1 MWSTEIPDFNVYFVF
16 CNSAFFIRRVPAY
29 AENKV
34 GQTDKFKQAVK
45 INDQKSAV
53 EAQVRYNR

>member
-1 MWSTEIPDFNVYFVF
+1 MWSTEIPDFNVYFVIQF
-16 CNSAFFIRRVPAY
+16 FFIRRIPAC

-34 GQTDKFKQAVK
+34 GQTDTFKQVVK